1 MLSGLIADP
10 AVTLDPDHILGDSPP
25 VISQGGALAAV
36 NEAPLALATG
46 RQVVA
51 GIVWADAVL

>member
-1 MLSGLIADP
+1 MLSGFIADP
-10 AVTLDPDHILGDSPP
+10 AVTLDPDHVFSESPS
-25 VISQGGALAAV
+25 VVSQGGALAAV